1 VVPSPCREC
10 VAQIDCKFAAH
21 HARCWKPEEVAQQAI
36 DLLDA
41 CKEYHAQIGDYPAFE
56 FRQMLDT
63 SRDID
68 VSKYRPPD
76 EVEWARGE
84 QAMINGAL
92 QIANSR
98 LRDQGTQRAAG
109 HDELFAGL
117 AKIERIR
124 GTNRAAGGRDD
135 AASDRRNEWPLARG
149 RRWLNATMMC
159 RRSNAR
165 DFIPAKQKLRVGY
178 RNRTNIGGRLHHS
191 SNAKGCRGLTR

>member
-1 VVPSPCREC
+1 VPSPCREC

-76 EVEWARGE
+76 EVEWARAE

-117 AKIERIR
+117 AKKSNGYAGRTALRAGATTRRVIAA
-124 GTNRAAGGRDD
+124 TNGHWHGD
-135 AASDRRNEWPLARG
+135 ADG
-149 RRWLNATMMC
+149 
-159 RRSNAR
+159 
-165 DFIPAKQKLRVGY
+165 
-178 RNRTNIGGRLHHS
+178 
-191 SNAKGCRGLTR
+191 